1 MKDKLRLLSGLVK
14 LSIPVLVLVAT
25 INTFSVS
32 WLSLT
37 SAWFT
42 SQVKAV
48 SNKVQS
54 GYWTP
59 DSPELEGWNLETDP
73 ADPDD
78 IPTDLTCGQVTNG
91 GDPDQPRA
99 SFVWTP
105 VAGSNIVY
113 QREVTYP
120 DGHTRD
126 DFYHDQHYTQF
137 RPFGSDQGQDGTWTN
152 RVRAFEDVNDN
163 GVYDSDTDV
172 ASAWSSDCSLTLDTT
187 GPVLNFTNLPRSTSI
202 SVDDNNNLDV
212 EGSIEDRGPID
223 YEIFFYLDDGNEDGQ
238 FDSADSTTGKGSG
251 PKTVTDADG
260 SNFIL
265 HELNF
270 EGLDSGDYW
279 VVLEAEDDLGNSS
292 QLVEK
297 IELTRDDNDSQV
309 TVTNSPTRL
318 VTELLDNKSFEY
330 GLDSWTKTDQLELE
344 LVSAEQKPHH
354 GQQFVSLNS
363 AQTLAQTIDNRG
375 QGIRSV
381 GFWYQLKSKQ
391 QPDQANEAGFKVYAN
406 DQLMAQYQQPTGN
419 KWQFASVYL
428 AELDTDQIDFKIET
442 SDNIQQLAL
451 DDFSTKR
458 IVVNPEAVFTLSTAE
473 PEFTSQV
480 FYQYRLNGRLVQN
493 QGQPGLE
500 FTLPAQPDQGLIEHW
515 SVNQQGQTQD
525 KKQIYVVVDKQAPS
539 AVTDLRA
546 YDENDGEYSLSFTA
560 PADDQFEAV
569 REYDIRYS
577 TTPITVNT
585 DFDKLPQAKVILDN
599 STQTRLVPAAAGQ
612 TENVMLTDLEP
623 GQDYY
628 FAIKAIDQAGN
639 VSRLSNV
646 AKPVR
651 NPNPEQFTDSSIM
664 INEIMYQPQTN
675 AVGQDAT
682 DNSYKTS
689 NLYKTRQWVELYNQ
703 SDQDIDLSQWIIRN
717 QADQQIVISPETADN
732 NRDLND
738 QGETVVPA
746 KGWLVVLLETDF
758 LAADDGQISLL
769 DSQEQLVNSYQ
780 YLGRAEAG
788 QTEARLTDAGEHWSH
803 SAPATPVSSNQD
815 DSDLLQP
822 QLKLYSTKAD
832 HVQLEII
839 DAADYQQADYRLNY
853 KYSRDNNQ
861 LTAGLQGQLDL
872 TSRQVKSEPLF
883 LGTCSDQDCFP
894 HPDVKA
900 ETIKVKVRLY
910 PYAETETDSQTKEQE
925 TDPRVLE
932 AELEGELYAD

>member
-1 MKDKLRLLSGLVK
+1 MKDKLRILSALVK
-14 LSIPVLVLVAT
+14 LSIPVLVLVLT

-48 SNKVQS
+48 SNKVES

-59 DSPELEGWNLETDP
+59 DSPELEGWNLETDSTN
-73 ADPDD
+73 PDD
-78 IPTDLTCGQVTNG
+78 TPTDLTCGQVTNG

-99 SFVWTP
+99 SFVWTE

-126 DFYHDQHYTQF
+126 DFYHDQYYTEF
-137 RPFGSDQGQDGTWTN
+137 GAFGSDQGIDGTWTN

-163 GVYDSDTDV
+163 GVYDAGTDV
-172 ASAWSSDCSLTLDTT
+172 ASPWSSECSLTLDTT

-202 SVDDNNNLDV
+202 SVNDDNNLDV
-212 EGSIEDRGPID
+212 EGSIEDRGPTT
-223 YEIFFYLDDGNEDGQ
+223 YTVKLYADDGDGS
-238 FDSADSTTGKGSG
+238 FDSDDSETDKSSG
-251 PKTVTDADG
+251 VESRSDADG

-270 EGLDSGDYW
+270 DDLTSGDYW

-318 VTELLDNKSFEY
+318 VTELLDNESFEY
-330 GLDSWTKTDQLELE
+330 GLDSWTKSDQVELE
-344 LVSAEQKPHH
+344 LVSAEQEPHH
-354 GQQFVSLNS
+354 GQQFVSLGS
-363 AQTLAQTIDNRG
+363 EQTLVQTIDNRG

-381 GFWYQLKSKQ
+381 GFWYQLKSDHNS
-391 QPDQANEAGFKVYAN
+391 DQANEAGFKVYAN
-406 DQLMAQYQQPTGN
+406 DQLMAQYQQPTGH

-428 AELDTDQIDFKIET
+428 AELEADQIEFKIET
-442 SDNIQQLAL
+442 GDNIQQVAL

-458 IVVNPEAVFTLSTAE
+458 IVVNPEAVFTLTTAQ
-473 PEFTSQV
+473 PEFTAQV
-480 FYQYRLNGRLVQN
+480 FYQYRLNGRLIQK
-493 QGQPGLE
+493 QGQPGLD
-500 FTLPAQPDQGLIEHW
+500 FTLPAQPDQGLVEHW

-525 KKQIYVVVDKQAPS
+525 RKQIYVVVDKQAPT
-539 AVTDLRA
+539 AITDLRA
-546 YDENDGEYSLSFTA
+546 YDENDSEYSLSFTA

-577 TTPITVNT
+577 TTPITANT
-585 DFDKLPQAKVILDN
+585 EFNKLPQAKLILDN
-599 STQTRLVPAAAGQ
+599 SSQTHLVPATAGQ
-612 TENVMLTDLEP
+612 TEDVMLTDLEP

-628 FAIKAIDQAGN
+628 FALKALDQAGN
-639 VSRLSNV
+639 VSQISNI
-646 AKPVR
+646 AQSKQQT
-651 NPNPEQFTDSSIM
+651 NPEQFADSSIM

-675 AVGQDAT
+675 PTAGDT
-682 DNSYKTS
+682 TLNSYKT
-689 NLYKTRQWVELYNQ
+689 KQWVELYNQ
-703 SDQDIDLSQWIIRN
+703 SDQDIDLGQWIIRN
-717 QADQQIVISPETADN
+717 QAEQQVSITAERADN
-732 NRDLND
+732 NRDLID

-746 KGWLVVLLETDF
+746 QGWLVVLLETDF

-769 DSQEQLVNSYQ
+769 NPQEQVVNSYQ
-780 YLGRAEAG
+780 YQGKAQTG
-788 QTEARLTDAGEHWSH
+788 QTEARLVDAGEHWSL
-803 SAPATPVSSNQD
+803 SALATPVSSNQND
-815 DSDLLQP
+815 PDLLQP
-822 QLKLYSTKAD
+822 QVQLYSTEAD

-839 DAADYQQADYRLNY
+839 DASGYHRAQYELSYD
-853 KYSRDNNQ
+853 YSRDDKD
-861 LTAGLQGQLDL
+861 LTAGIQGEIDLD
-872 TSRQVKSEPLF
+872 SRQVKSDPLF
-883 LGTCSDQDCFP
+883 LGTCSGQDCLP
-894 HPDVKA
+894 HPDIKA
-900 ETIKVKVRLY
+900 ETVKVEVRLY
-910 PYAETETDSQTKEQE
+910 PPTDPDVDTQTKEQE
-925 TDPRVLE
+925 TEPVVIE